1 MYQTM
6 VPFVQLFIRNID
18 VINSPDGKPRT
29 LVAFSFTEAAGS
41 SVGKFSIELFDPE
54 YVAIE
59 ELMLTTGV
67 SGIDVAEGVYNAT
80 NEDSSDQN
88 AMIPIH
94 LRFGYRS
101 ENKTVAKPE
110 GSTFFVGYVSAYTTQ
125 MVTNGVHLTIEG
137 LSIGSAPNK
146 HLKRRVLPKTYNL
159 SLHDTIQ
166 KVCDLMEWDLKSIN
180 NRGSELPE
188 DQKPEDLW
196 GCAQGFE
203 TTEEQHKSFKMG
215 DNETALQ
222 FIERIVND
230 ARPNDKKYG
239 PYTFELV
246 YTSTAKE
253 GKVKGTLY
261 YGPIDF
267 DKYPVRRYVYMRDPM
282 SDVISFTPTI
292 IGIPFAIAGGTGFV
306 HKSDNLETGE
316 VVTKVKNEPN
326 RYLSAYPRSRRLG
339 GITTLTRAEVGALPE
354 GYIESNSPEYT
365 ENIEGTNT
373 GANTAA
379 PHKAYHLD
387 DEVTLEISNRET
399 NKLAGDR
406 QAMNYFL
413 LTQMMANSATIEV
426 FGDPSPD
433 LAILNLVT
441 VLILVPT
448 GPSERLEPHYL
459 SNIYLITGIHHQISG
474 GSYTTTLTLVRNGF
488 ADAGSASKAIFVEI
502 ESYFGEDSAAGI
514 G

>member
-1 MYQTM
+1 M
-6 VPFVQLFIRNID
+6 VPFVELRIRGID

-29 LVAFSFTEAAGS
+29 LTSFSYTEAVGS

-54 YVAIE
+54 YVTIE
-59 ELMLTTGV
+59 ELMLTTGK
-67 SGIDVAEGVYNAT
+67 SGIDVSEEIYDAS

-88 AMIPIH
+88 SMIPIH

-101 ENKTVAKPE
+101 ESKTVAKPPDN
-110 GSTFFVGYVSAYTTQ
+110 TYFVGFVSAYTTQ

-146 HLKRRVLPKTYNL
+146 HLKRRVIPRTYNL

-166 KVCDLMEWDLKSIN
+166 KVCDLMKWKLKSIN
-180 NRGSELPE
+180 DRDSELPD

-196 GCAQGFE
+196 DCTQGFE
-203 TTEEQHKSFKMG
+203 TTEEQHKAFKMG

-222 FIERIVND
+222 FIERIVHD
-230 ARPNDKKYG
+230 ARPKDKKYG

-246 YTSTAKE
+246 YTSTQKE
-253 GKVKGTLY
+253 GEVEGTLY
-261 YGPIDF
+261 YGPINF
-267 DKYPVRRYVYMRDPM
+267 DQYPVRRYMYMRDPV
-282 SDVISFTPTI
+282 SDVISFTPTVM
-292 IGIPFAIAGGTGFV
+292 GIPFAIAGGTGFV

-316 VVTKVKNEPN
+316 VITKVKNEQN
-326 RYLSAYPRSRRLG
+326 RYVSAYPRTADFG
-339 GITTLTRAEVGALPE
+339 GVTTLTRAEVGALPE
-354 GYIESNSPEYT
+354 GYIESDSPEYT
-365 ENIEGTNT
+365 TNIEGTNT

-399 NKLAGDR
+399 GKLAGDR

-426 FGDPSPD
+426 FGDPSKE
-433 LAILNLVT
+433 LAILNLVV

-448 GPSERLEPHYL
+448 GPNAKMEPHYL
-459 SNIYLITGIHHQISG
+459 SNVYLITGIHHQIAG
-474 GSYTTTLTLVRNGF
+474 GAYTTTLTLVRNGF
-488 ADAGSASKAIFVEI
+488 RDAGTASKALFVEI
-502 ESYFGEDSAAGI
+502 ESYLGAESASGI